1 MYDYYKFEE
10 NGTADGGTDTDLTG
24 TDGVQEKLD
33 RALNRGRLKT
43 DLLLPTVDNTVV
55 SDTYKQIQR
64 KETTASRYG
73 DMRTYTRVPTRVGE
87 NALPMTLQAF
97 TENVSAGISNMG
109 YYLVENPF
117 VAGLDMEKFFAANPG
132 LEKKYWIMTPNG
144 QQLVQRVAEG
154 DWVSPTEEVVTG
166 EEPNTETTYHFT
178 AANAKVAPGQGFF
191 VQATTPGEATTI
203 TFTADMQAQ
212 TRYGEPDEGEEF
224 EIVVGSKQKM
234 KTVGVTYDHDDNPE
248 TAEVPLMIDDDNDP
262 STPVV
267 QATVEVPEVDGDG
280 NPVVEDIKETVT
292 IFKYK
297 QKKGDGYEFPLKA
310 RTRGAGCKAHGLL
323 ITARRDTLQSS
334 ALVMQREGASD
345 EFLPSEDTET
355 FLIGGELVSPA
366 VPTVY
371 TLCGRLATTI
381 NSIHDFRCLPLGV
394 ESASEAPCT
403 LTFEGVESL
412 GDSVAFYDAVE
423 RKLTPLESGMK
434 FTVSGQTQHRYYLV
448 RGLSL
453 EEAAVESNVQ
463 IFGRQRQ
470 VTVVA
475 STEEPIVS
483 IRCTDAAGRLV
494 YTAEPQVS
502 TFSFALP
509 TGGVYIIEAKTEKD
523 RATRKIVAP

>member
-1 MYDYYKFEE
+1 
-10 NGTADGGTDTDLTG
+10 
-24 TDGVQEKLD
+24 
-33 RALNRGRLKT
+33 
-43 DLLLPTVDNTVV
+43 
-55 SDTYKQIQR
+55 
-64 KETTASRYG
+64 
-73 DMRTYTRVPTRVGE
+73 
-87 NALPMTLQAF
+87 MTLQPF
-97 TENVSAGISNMG
+97 TESVSAGISNLG

-132 LEKKYWIMTPNG
+132 LEKKYWILTPNG
-144 QQLVQRVAEG
+144 QQLVQRVAG
-154 DWVSPTEEVVTG
+154 DDWVSPTEEVVTG

-191 VQATTPGEATTI
+191 VQAQTAGDATTI
-203 TFTADMQAQ
+203 TFNADMQAQ

-280 NPVVEDIKETVT
+280 NPVVEDITETVT

-310 RTRGAGCKAHGLL
+310 RTRGAGGKAHGLL
-323 ITARRDTLQSS
+323 VTARRDTLQSS
-334 ALVMQREGASD
+334 ALVMLREGASD

-355 FLIGGELVSPA
+355 FLIGGELVPQA

-371 TLCGRLATTI
+371 TLCGRLATAI

-403 LTFEGVESL
+403 LTFEGVEQL

-434 FTVSGQTQHRYYLV
+434 FTVSGQTQNRYYLV
-448 RGLSL
+448 RSL
-453 EEAAVESNVQ
+453 DIDEAAAETHLQ
-463 IFGRQRQ
+463 IFTEDLTAR
-470 VTVVA
+470 VIA
-475 STEEPIVS
+475 STEEPVTS
-483 IRCTDAAGRLV
+483 VRCFDTAGRLV
-494 YTAEPQVS
+494 LTASPQ
-502 TFSFALP
+502 TADFSFSLP
-509 TGGVYIIEAKTEKD
+509 AAGVYVIEAHTEKD
-523 RATRKIVAP
+523 HKTRK